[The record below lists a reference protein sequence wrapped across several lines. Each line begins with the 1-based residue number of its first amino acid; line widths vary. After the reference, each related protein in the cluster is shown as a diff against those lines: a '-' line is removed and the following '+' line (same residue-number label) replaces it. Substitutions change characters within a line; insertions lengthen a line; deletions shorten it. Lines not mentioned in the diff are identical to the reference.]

1 MTLAAASSFHQPAA
15 PPVAIPEIVIGSLL
29 ALLGLRSLV
38 KWLRMEFL
46 AESWRE
52 QVLYA
57 LHVSARVGLW
67 FAFAGFFFGL
77 ALVEDPARFGWYLV
91 VPIGLAGVQL
101 VTAVVLGQGMSS
113 DVGGNG

>member
-1 MTLAAASSFHQPAA
+1 MSLAAAPFQQLPSPR
-15 PPVAIPEIVIGSLL
+15 VAIPEIVIGSLL
-29 ALLGLRSLV
+29 ALLGFRSLV
-38 KWLRMEFL
+38 KWLRTEFV

-52 QVLYA
+52 QVLFA

-67 FAFAGFFFGL
+67 FGFAGFFFGL
-77 ALVEDPARFGWYLV
+77 ALVDDPGRFGWYLL

-113 DVGGNG
+113 GTGGNG